1 MGKKGLALIL
11 TFMVILVLTILGT
24 AIVSKSVSEV
34 RIAQQYTKSAQAF
47 WIAEAGVAQALTQLK
62 NDFNNLNSIAPTPLG
77 QGQYSVDTIVV
88 EGPNRRLFTAH
99 GFVPSAAAPRTERKI
114 TVLVQNLG
122 GIHPDLITYAIETS
136 GILDITEKL
145 SQRFT
150 HHDNSGLT
158 FQDVFGMT
166 EDEVKAIAV
175 TAQAQGTGQIYT
187 NPPANQQPVNGIT
200 WVELTGGNKY
210 SISSNWSGS
219 GLLIVNSNGN
229 NVALDISGTWNFTGM
244 IWVNGG
250 VKISGTPNIA
260 GAVFARSSVGI
271 ESDLSGTPT
280 IDFNSLTVAS
290 AFGLL
295 GQGGGFKVLSWQEL

>member
-1 MGKKGLALIL
+1 MNKRGVALIL
-11 TFMVILVLTILGT
+11 VFTVILVLSILAT
-24 AIVSKSVSEV
+24 AIVAKSVSES
-34 RIAQQYTKSAQAF
+34 RIAQSYAQSAQAF
-47 WIAEAGVAQALTQLK
+47 WLAEAGVAQALTQLK
-62 NDFNNLNSIAPTPLG
+62 NDFNNLNSIAPTSLG

-88 EGPNRRLFTAH
+88 EGSNRRVITAH
-99 GFVPSAAAPRTERKI
+99 GYIPSAANHRVERKI

-122 GIHPDLITYAIETS
+122 GINPGLITYAIETS
-136 GILDITEKL
+136 GILDITDKL
-145 SQRFT
+145 SGRFT

-158 FQDVFGMT
+158 FEDVFGMT
-166 EDEVKAIAV
+166 EDQVKAIAV
-175 TAQAQGTGQIYT
+175 SAQAQGTGQIYT

-200 WVELTGGNKY
+200 WVELTGDDKY

-250 VKISGTPNIA
+250 IKISGTPNIT

-271 ESDLSGTPT
+271 ESDLTGTPT
-280 IDFNSLTVAS
+280 IDFNSLEVAS

-295 GQGGGFKVLSWQEL
+295 GQGGGIKVLSWQEL